1 MISRRIIRTKV
12 LQVLYAYY
20 SSEERSIN
28 NTEKE
33 LFFCIHKTY
42 DLYHY
47 LLALVIE
54 IADYAETRIEL
65 KRNKHQPTQEEAV
78 FQTETQPSKTTVPV
92 AEEEIII
99 PPIVDETEQMGIDE
113 YINSDN
119 DDSVIIEEEA
129 VTE

>member
-20 SSEERSIN
+20 SSPGKTLA

-33 LFFCIHKTY
+33 LFFCIGKTY

-54 IADYAETRIEL
+54 IAEYAEERIEI
-65 KRNKHQPTQEEAV
+65 KRNKHQPTEEDLHPNTK
-78 FQTETQPSKTTVPV
+78 F
-92 AEEEIII
+92 
-99 PPIVDETEQMGIDE
+99 
-113 YINSDN
+113 INN
-119 DDSVIIEEEA
+119 QVLQQLKENRQLNA
-129 VTE
+129 FLQQKKMTWVNH